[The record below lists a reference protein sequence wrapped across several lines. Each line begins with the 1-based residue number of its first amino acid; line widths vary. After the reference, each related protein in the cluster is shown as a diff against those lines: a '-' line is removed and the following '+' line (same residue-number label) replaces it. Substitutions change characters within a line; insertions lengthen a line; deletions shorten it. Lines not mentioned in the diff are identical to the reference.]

1 MTETSM
7 SQSISPV
14 TGPQVWRGPQV
25 ASAARWRFQLPAGPV
40 GQLRRIVDKASAEGR
55 DQDSFDFEAVEIPG
69 LRDALAL
76 AVSELTSGTGMALV
90 RGIKAGFFD
99 VEAHKIALLIIAN
112 HMGLIGPQEHRAKG
126 ISEVMDVSP
135 PEGDRYYFHV
145 GGPLPMHMD
154 PVDVVGLLCLRKA
167 KEGGTSRI
175 VSSMAVHNEILHTRP
190 DLLELLY
197 RGFRHRRRQFRAAGG
212 PRVTD
217 HYCPAF
223 ADIGG
228 GEVIC
233 NFIPAPIRMTVDEGL
248 MTLTPAEQEAL
259 DIIET
264 ISERDDFCLEM
275 DLEPGDLQFL
285 NNRITLHGR
294 ADYRDSGGPDERRLL
309 LRTWLTMPGWRKYP
323 AHLPRVDVELETA
336 PA

>member
-1 MTETSM
+1 MTQDIM
-7 SQSISPV
+7 PV
-14 TGPQVWRGPQV
+14 SGPQVWRGPET
-25 ASAARWRFQLPAGPV
+25 ASQTRWKFQLPRPALD
-40 GQLRRIVDKASAEGR
+40 QLRKIVDEASAHGL
-55 DQDSFDFEAVEIPG
+55 DQDSFDFEHVEIPD
-69 LRDALAL
+69 LRAALAPAVQEL
-76 AVSELTSGTGMALV
+76 ATGTGMALI
-90 RGIKAGFFD
+90 RGVAADFFD
-99 VEAHKIALLIIAN
+99 VEAHKIALLIIGH
-112 HMGLIGPQEHRAKG
+112 HMGLVGPQEHRAKG
-126 ISEVMDVSP
+126 ISEVMDISP

-167 KEGGTSRI
+167 TEGGASRI
-175 VSSMAVHNEILHTRP
+175 VSSMAVYNEILRTRP

-197 RGFRHRRRQFRAAGG
+197 RGFRHRRRQYRTAGG

-217 HYCPAF
+217 HYCPAY

-233 NFIPAPIRMTVDEGL
+233 NFIPAPIRMAVDEGL
-248 MTLTPAEQEAL
+248 MTLTPLEEEAL

-264 ISERDDFCLEM
+264 ISERSDFCMEM

-285 NNRITLHGR
+285 NNRITMHGR
-294 ADYRDSGGPDERRLL
+294 ADYRDSGGLDERRLL